1 MILTV
6 SLGTMVGCSAAGEET
21 EAEPVPEQ
29 PAQEEMSAQ
38 SAPAEASPGDD
49 QTPEDTTTLTFFKE
63 GEPEEK
69 QAVPAL
75 GDGYLLF
82 LPDGEWQQSDADTWT
97 SAVNDQVRL
106 WIAHFADKSMDAVD
120 QELSADGYKT
130 GRRPDLSYA
139 AGGFWC
145 RPVGR
150 FLLLPR
156 RCRRRL
162 WKRTAFDRRYVY
174 AVFLNPHAAHLA
186 PP

>member
-1 MILTV
+1 VILTV

-120 QELSADGYKT
+120 QELSADGYATEDYALWQKQEDDLIYHMQLSDFGADLWGVFYCYPADAEEGF
-130 GRRPDLSYA
+130 GRELPLIADTFTLS
-139 AGGFWC
+139 F
-145 RPVGR
+145 
-150 FLLLPR
+150 
-156 RCRRRL
+156 
-162 WKRTAFDRRYVY
+162 
-174 AVFLNPHAAHLA
+174 
-186 PP
+186 